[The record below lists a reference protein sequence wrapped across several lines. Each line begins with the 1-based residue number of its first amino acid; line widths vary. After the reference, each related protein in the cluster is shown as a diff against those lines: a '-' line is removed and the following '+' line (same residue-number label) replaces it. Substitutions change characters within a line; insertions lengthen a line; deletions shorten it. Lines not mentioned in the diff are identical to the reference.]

1 MALFP
6 VLEGF
11 LVKRAE
17 VLIGSYLLGTLFTD
31 RAITGAGFLGGHS
44 PVTEIVGDA
53 ATGAVF
59 GIVLGCAVYMHAGT
73 IGELHPV
80 RHLKNYSLGIRAA
93 FASSF
98 VANTRH
104 PG

>member
-1 MALFP
+1 
-6 VLEGF
+6 
-11 LVKRAE
+11 
-17 VLIGSYLLGTLFTD
+17 
-31 RAITGAGFLGGHS
+31 
-44 PVTEIVGDA
+44 
-53 ATGAVF
+53 
-59 GIVLGCAVYMHAGT
+59 VLGCAVYMHAGT